1 MKNADFLGIK
11 EERKLDNYHQ
21 KKMIKEH
28 LLQEAE
34 KLTKQKTIK
43 RKQRQIN
50 IVKQSINGKQD
61 FYGRNIFIEEAIEK
75 NYSSLLNFK
84 NVNTKTFKSQ
94 ILLRKKLVINE
105 AILKGR
111 DDN

>member
-1 MKNADFLGIK
+1 M
-11 EERKLDNYHQ
+11 
-21 KKMIKEH
+21 
-28 LLQEAE
+28 
-34 KLTKQKTIK
+34 
-43 RKQRQIN
+43 
-50 IVKQSINGKQD
+50 KQSINGKQD